1 MGWATQRGQRPRG
14 LSQAPHHAKGTCTH
28 STPRGALRMSLG
40 SAGLAFQ
47 QHHDEVGTKSRWVSP
62 SCAMSLGF
70 VSWLEMHL
78 EHLVTSA
85 QGLVVKTLVVG
96 EEGR

>member
-1 MGWATQRGQRPRG
+1 MGLTFMC
-14 LSQAPHHAKGTCTH
+14 LS
-28 STPRGALRMSLG
+28 
-40 SAGLAFQ
+40 LA
-47 QHHDEVGTKSRWVSP
+47 
-62 SCAMSLGF
+62 F

-96 EEGR
+96 EGR

>member
-1 MGWATQRGQRPRG
+1 MGWGNTEGPETKGAQPG
-14 LSQAPHHAKGTCTH
+14 PHRAKGTCFH
-28 STPRGALRMSLG
+28 STPRRALRVSLG

-62 SCAMSLGF
+62 SCALSLMF

-96 EEGR
+96 EGR